1 MHAQRSRPEAS
12 AQPGISIEIV
22 DTLTPADLD
31 DLCDATD
38 GAIEAGGGFGWIQPP
53 SRNVME
59 RYWKGVLVV
68 PERHLLIARSDSI
81 VCGAAQLVEPS
92 RHNEAQSFSASL
104 FSAFIAPWA
113 RGCGAGRKLTET
125 AEKLAIEMGYKVM
138 QLDVRET
145 QMAAIGL
152 YESLGYKR
160 WGINPTYA
168 LVDGKIIGG
177 YYYSKNIAPNESGK
191 ETQGI

>member
-1 MHAQRSRPEAS
+1 MQAQNSRPDVS
-12 AQPGISIEIV
+12 AQPIITVDIA

-38 GAIEAGGGFGWIQPP
+38 GAVEAGGGFGWLTPP
-53 SRNVME
+53 SRDVME

-68 PERHLLIARSDSI
+68 PERHLLIARSDGI
-81 VCGAAQLVEPS
+81 VCGAAQIVEPA
-92 RHNEAQSFSASL
+92 RHNEAQAFSVSL

-125 AEKLAIEMGYKVM
+125 AEKLAVEMGYKVM
-138 QLDVRET
+138 QLDVRDT
-145 QMAAIGL
+145 QEAALKL

-160 WGINPTYA
+160 WGVNPTYA
-168 LVDGKIIGG
+168 FVDGKIIGG
-177 YYYSKNIAPNESGK
+177 HYYAKNIAPIAS
-191 ETQGI
+191 TL

>member
-1 MHAQRSRPEAS
+1 MHAKRFQPDVS
-12 AQPGISIEIV
+12 AHPSISIEIV
-22 DTLTPADLD
+22 DELTPADLD

-38 GAIEAGGGFGWIQPP
+38 GAIESGGGFGWIEPP

-68 PERHLLIARSDSI
+68 PERHLLLSRSDGI
-81 VCGAAQLVEPS
+81 VCGAAQIVEPS
-92 RHNEAQSFSASL
+92 RHNEAQSFSVSL

-145 QMAAIGL
+145 QIAAIRL

-168 LVDGKIIGG
+168 LVDGQIIGG
-177 YYYSKNIAPNESGK
+177 YYYSKNIVPNKGMK
-191 ETQGI
+191 QAADF